1 MAEEQKKP
9 FNPKE
14 HMMQLKGKD
23 YLQVMWRL
31 VWYRNENPDGQI
43 ATELVA
49 HKPGE
54 YAVVKATISEPRTEH
69 VVATAYGSE
78 SMKDFHDYLEKAETK
93 AIGRAL
99 AILGYGTQFAPELD
113 EEERIVDSP
122 VDKKT
127 EQKQTKAKPAEAQ
140 AKRPENVEA
149 LAAEAAQQLGVSD
162 RDVVIENF
170 AKLSDSVKQ
179 QILDRL
185 GLKKIED
192 IHKQADVD
200 KVLDYYKKLV
210 ERRAN
215 NRGAYGAAS

>member
-127 EQKQTKAKPAEAQ
+127 EQKQTKAKPAEAKKP
-140 AKRPENVEA
+140 ADAEA
-149 LAAEAAQQLGVSD
+149 LAAEVAQQLGTSD
-162 RDVVIENF
+162 RDVVIQRF
-170 AKLSDSVKQ
+170 AKIGDYYKK
-179 QILDRL
+179 QILEGL
-185 GLKKIED
+185 GLNRIED
-192 IHKQADVD
+192 IHKQADID
-200 KVLDYYKKLV
+200 SVLDYYKRMDAKNA
-210 ERRAN
+210 RDARD
-215 NRGAYGAAS
+215 AYGAAS